1 MKLSLWTPE
10 KTLLDHEEVKE
21 MIVPSVKGELGI
33 LPGHAPLISLLQAGV
48 LKYWPKNSGK
58 AQSIALG
65 WGYLEV
71 HWDGVRILAESAETK
86 ETLDRDQSQKNLQK
100 TLEEL
105 KNLSLEPTERQ
116 KLERQKQLLESQL
129 QIP

>member
-10 KTLLDHEEVKE
+10 KTLLDQEEVKE

-48 LKYWPKNSGK
+48 LKYWPKKSQK
-58 AQSIALG
+58 PESIALG

-71 HWDGVRILAESAETK
+71 RWDGVRILAESAETK
-86 ETLDRDQSQKNLQK
+86 ETLDKAQTEKNLQK
-100 TLEEL
+100 TLSEL
-105 KNLSLEPTERQ
+105 KNLGLEPAERQ
-116 KLERQKQLLESQL
+116 KLEKQKQILESQL
-129 QIP
+129 QIK

>member
-10 KTLLDHEEVKE
+10 KTLLDQQEIKE

-33 LPGHAPLISLLQAGV
+33 LPGHAPLISLLQAGI
-48 LKYWPKNSGK
+48 LKYWPKNSQK
-58 AQSIALG
+58 VQTIALG

-71 HWDGVRILAESAETK
+71 YWGGVRILAESAETK
-86 ETLDRDQSQKNLQK
+86 ETLDRAQTQQNLQK
-100 TLEEL
+100 VLSEL
-105 KNLSLEPTERQ
+105 KNLNLEPAERQ

-129 QIP
+129 QIK

>member
-10 KTLLDHEEVKE
+10 KTLLDQEEVKE
-21 MIVPSVKGELGI
+21 IIVPSVKGELGI

-48 LKYWPKNSGK
+48 LKYWPKKSQK
-58 AQSIALG
+58 AQTVALG

-71 HWDGVRILAESAETK
+71 HWDGVRVLAESAETK
-86 ETLDRDQSQKNLQK
+86 ETLDRAQTQKNLQ
-100 TLEEL
+100 TVLSQL
-105 KNLSLEPTERQ
+105 KNLGLEPAERE

-129 QIP
+129 QIK

>member
-10 KTLLDHEEVKE
+10 KTLLDQEEVKE
-21 MIVPSVKGELGI
+21 ILVPSVKGELGI

-48 LKYWPKNSGK
+48 LKYWPKKSGK
-58 AQSIALG
+58 AQTIALG

-86 ETLDRDQSQKNLQK
+86 ETLDRAQSQKALEK
-100 TLEEL
+100 TLSQL
-105 KNLSLEPTERQ
+105 KNLGLEPAQRE
-116 KLERQKQLLESQL
+116 KLERERQLLESL
-129 QIP
+129 LKIP